1 MDLVGCKVVAS
12 VVVGFGVAGVAGVV
26 WRMWTLLCGQ
36 VESGVRVEG
45 ASQFGL

>member
-12 VVVGFGVAGVAGVV
+12 VVVGFGVVGVV

>member
-12 VVVGFGVAGVAGVV
+12 VVVGFGVAGVV

-36 VESGVRVEG
+36 VESGVRVAG